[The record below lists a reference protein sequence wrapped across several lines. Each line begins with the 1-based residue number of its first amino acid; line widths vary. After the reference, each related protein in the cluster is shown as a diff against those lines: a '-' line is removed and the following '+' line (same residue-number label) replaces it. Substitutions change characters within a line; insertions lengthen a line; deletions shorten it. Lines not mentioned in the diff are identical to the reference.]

1 MQLFTIGLVRL
12 NIDGSEVLDD
22 SGSPLKTYD
31 SKDIVSFARA
41 WTGFTMQPYRGNV
54 EDINA
59 PTRNSY
65 LDPMRIQDI
74 RFRDIFPKRGL
85 DGKFIGD
92 RYPLCSDLPERA
104 FLKKGAKY
112 KLLGGNPSPKWQHHT
127 GVDWNDPLTKRF
139 VVHSGSALYDA
150 LQCKVANEAC
160 TFQPIITLS
169 QTLPCSGDECK
180 VDTVRTVQ
188 VGSVFYEYIR
198 MPCVH
203 LSFYEDG
210 KKLSA
215 GRDDNLNMC
224 GEFLETCFSVMTTIF
239 NS

>member
-12 NIDGSEVLDD
+12 NMDGTEVLDT
-22 SGSPLKTYD
+22 SGSPIKTYN

-41 WTGFTMQPYRGNV
+41 WTGFTQQPYRGNV
-54 EDINA
+54 EDINS
-59 PTRNSY
+59 PTRSSY

-92 RYPLCSDLPERA
+92 RYPLCSDLPEKA

-112 KLLGGNPSPKWQHHT
+112 KLLGGNPSPKWQRHY
-127 GVDWNDPLTKRF
+127 GVDWSDPQTKRF
-139 VVHSGSALYDA
+139 IVDSGSALYYT
-150 LQCKVANEAC
+150 LQCKMVKGICAY
-160 TFQPIITLS
+160 TPVVTLT
-169 QTLPCSGDECK
+169 QNLPCSGNECK
-180 VDTVRTVQ
+180 VDTLRTVQ

-198 MPCVH
+198 TPCVQ
-203 LSFYEDG
+203 LAFYEDA

-224 GEFLETCFSVMTTIF
+224 GESLRCIF
-239 NS
+239 NVVRIM